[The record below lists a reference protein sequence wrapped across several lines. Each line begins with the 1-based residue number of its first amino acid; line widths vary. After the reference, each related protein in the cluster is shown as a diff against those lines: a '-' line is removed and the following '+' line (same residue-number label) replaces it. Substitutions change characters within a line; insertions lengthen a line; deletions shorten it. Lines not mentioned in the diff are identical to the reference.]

1 MPLISKTTIQE
12 VIDRMDA
19 VAVVSDYVQLEK
31 RSGRWWGLCPFHQE
45 KTGSFTVSPD
55 MKRYHCFG
63 CGKDGSVIDF
73 VMEMDKLNF
82 PEVVELLAKRFGVE
96 IVYEAGSEPGD
107 GRNEERNK
115 RKEDLFELYRRMAG
129 TFHYFLTENPEG
141 EAAKQYII
149 SRGLTK
155 DMIDRFRLGYSPVD
169 RHWLFGFLSRK
180 GYSGEFL
187 AASGLFSSRYP
198 GIPLFSGRL
207 MFPIA
212 DRQGRVVAFGGRI
225 LEEAPRDD
233 GRPAPKYINS
243 PETEIYKKG
252 ETLFAIDLALPE
264 IRKTGTVHIVEGYMD
279 VIALH
284 QAGITNA
291 VAPLGTAFTDDQAR
305 LLRRWAGK
313 LILVFD
319 SDKAGQ
325 EAARKGILTGRKSGF
340 SCFVVVPGGE
350 GEGAPAPPPDAA
362 QGEAAPPKDPADI
375 LKNFG
380 PEAAPPKDPADILKF
395 FGAEAAPPKDPA
407 DILKNFG
414 IEAAPPK
421 DPADILKN
429 FGAEALQK
437 RVKCFITDLEYLINR
452 AKSLY
457 NIRDS
462 EGKARAAA
470 FIFPY
475 LQTLDSEVSRD
486 ACIEAAADAFGVSRS
501 SVAGD
506 YRRFRQGQ
514 ANSRGRVPGINTPK
528 EELSVQSQGTQ
539 SPRIRMNDELTLLT
553 VVAVH
558 DMSAGTER
566 IYPRFR
572 SDLTIKE
579 IEDQAA
585 KELFIALE
593 ECFINDE
600 TGMDA
605 LLSRISSPELKKYII
620 ERGMSEEFSAN
631 PDRLVAD
638 GIKKVTRK
646 RLERR
651 LDEIVIKLRGLKN
664 DAGRPPSGN
673 SASREG
679 ELEELLVEKMHI
691 DAELRRL

>member
-1 MPLISKTTIQE
+1 MPLISKPTIQA

-19 VAVVSDYVQLEK
+19 VAVVSDYVRLEK
-31 RSGRWWGLCPFHQE
+31 RSGRWWGLCPFHEE
-45 KTGSFTVSPD
+45 KTGSFTVNPEL
-55 MKRYHCFG
+55 KAYHCFG
-63 CGKDGSVIDF
+63 CGKGGSVINF
-73 VMEMDKLNF
+73 VMEMDKLSF

-96 IVYEAGSEPGD
+96 IVYEAGSGPED

-115 RKEDLFELYRRMAG
+115 RKEELFELYRRVAG
-129 TFHYFLTENPEG
+129 TFHYFLAENPEG

-155 DMIDRFRLGYSPVD
+155 EMIDRFRLGYSPAD
-169 RHWLFGFLSRK
+169 RHWLFAFLSQK
-180 GYSGEFL
+180 GYSAEFL
-187 AASGLFSSRYP
+187 TASGLFSSRYP

-207 MFPIA
+207 RFPIA
-212 DRQGRVVAFGGRI
+212 DRQGCVAAFGGRI
-225 LEEAPRDD
+225 LEEVLRSD

-264 IRKTGTVHIVEGYMD
+264 IRKTGTVHIAEGYMD

-305 LLRRWAGK
+305 LLRRWADK

-325 EAARKGILTGRKSGF
+325 EAVRKGILTGRKNGF
-340 SCFVVVPGGE
+340 SCFVVVPGGGD
-350 GEGAPAPPPDAA
+350 GEGR
-362 QGEAAPPKDPADI
+362 G
-375 LKNFG
+375 LS
-380 PEAAPPKDPADILKF
+380 PEAAPLKDPADILKF
-395 FGAEAAPPKDPA
+395 FG
-407 DILKNFG
+407 I
-414 IEAAPPK
+414 
-421 DPADILKN
+421 
-429 FGAEALQK
+429 EALQK
-437 RVKCFITDLEYLINR
+437 RVKCFINDLEYLINR

-475 LQTLDSEVSRD
+475 LETLDSEVSRD
-486 ACIEAAADAFGVSRS
+486 ACIEAAADAFGINRS
-501 SVAGD
+501 SVSGD
-506 YRRFRQGQ
+506 YRRFSQGQ
-514 ANSRGRVPGINTPK
+514 AGGSRGRVTGINTPK
-528 EELSVQSQGTQ
+528 EEFSGQSQGQ
-539 SPRIRMNDELTLLT
+539 PSPIRMNDELTLLT
-553 VVAVH
+553 AVAVH
-558 DMSAGTER
+558 DMPAGTGKL
-566 IYPRFR
+566 YPWFR
-572 SDLTIKE
+572 SVLTIRE
-579 IEDQAA
+579 IEDHGA
-585 KELFIALE
+585 KEIFIALE

-605 LLSRISSPELKKYII
+605 LLSRISSPDLKKYII
-620 ERGMSEEFSAN
+620 ERAMSKEFSAN
-631 PDRLVAD
+631 PDRLVVD
-638 GIKKVTRK
+638 GVKKVTRK
-646 RLERR
+646 WLERR

-679 ELEELLVEKMHI
+679 ELEELLDEKMHI

>member
-1 MPLISKTTIQE
+1 MPRISKTTIQE

-31 RSGRWWGLCPFHQE
+31 RGGRWWGLCPFHQE
-45 KTGSFTVSPD
+45 KTGSFTVNPD
-55 MKRYHCFG
+55 LKVYHCFG
-63 CGKDGSVIDF
+63 CDKGGSVISF
-73 VMEMDKLNF
+73 VMEMDKLSF

-96 IVYEAGSEPGD
+96 IVYDSAGSGPGD
-107 GRNEERNK
+107 DKTEERNK
-115 RKEDLFELYRRMAG
+115 RKEELFELYRRVAG
-129 TFHYFLTENPEG
+129 TFHYFLAENPEG
-141 EAAKQYII
+141 EAAKRYII

-155 DMIDRFRLGYSPVD
+155 DMIDRFRLGYSPAE
-169 RHWLFGFLSRK
+169 RHWLFRFLSQK

-187 AASGLFSSRYP
+187 TASGLFSSRYP

-212 DRQGRVVAFGGRI
+212 DRQGRMVAFGGRI
-225 LEEAPRDD
+225 LEEAIRSD

-264 IRKTGTVHIVEGYMD
+264 IRKTGVVHVVEGYMD

-305 LLRRWAGK
+305 LLRRWADK

-319 SDKAGQ
+319 SDNAGQ
-325 EAARKGILTGRKSGF
+325 EAVRKGILIGRKNGF
-340 SCFVVVPGGE
+340 SCFVVVPGGGE
-350 GEGAPAPPPDAA
+350 GEGRDASSPDAA
-362 QGEAAPPKDPADI
+362 RGEAAPPKDPADI
-375 LKNFG
+375 LKIFG
-380 PEAAPPKDPADILKF
+380 PEAAPPKDPADILKI
-395 FGAEAAPPKDPA
+395 FGP
-407 DILKNFG
+407 
-414 IEAAPPK
+414 
-421 DPADILKN
+421 
-429 FGAEALQK
+429 EALQK
-437 RVKCFITDLEYLINR
+437 RIKCFITDLEYLINR

-486 ACIEAAADAFGVSRS
+486 ACIEAAADAFAVNRS
-501 SVAGD
+501 SVADD

-514 ANSRGRVPGINTPK
+514 AGSRGRAAGTSAYK
-528 EELSVQSQGTQ
+528 EEFSGQSQGAQ
-539 SPRIRMNDELTLLT
+539 SPQVRMNDELTLLT

-558 DMSAGTER
+558 DMSAGTGR

-572 SDLTIKE
+572 SVLTIKE

-620 ERGMSEEFSAN
+620 ERGMSKEFSAN

-664 DAGRPPSGN
+664 DAGTSPSGN
-673 SASREG
+673 SASRGG

>member
-1 MPLISKTTIQE
+1 MPLISKSTIQA

-45 KTGSFTVSPD
+45 KTGSFTVNPD
-55 MKRYHCFG
+55 LKAYHCFG
-63 CGKDGSVIDF
+63 CHKGGSVFSF

-96 IVYEAGSEPGD
+96 IVYEAGSGPGD
-107 GRNEERNK
+107 SGNEERNK
-115 RKEDLFELYRRMAG
+115 RKEELFELYRRVAG

-155 DMIDRFRLGYSPVD
+155 EMIDRFRLGYSPAD
-169 RHWLFGFLSRK
+169 RHWLFGFLSQK

-212 DRQGRVVAFGGRI
+212 GRQGRVVAFGGRI
-225 LEEAPRDD
+225 LEEALRDD

-305 LLRRWAGK
+305 LLRRWADK
-313 LILVFD
+313 LILAFD

-325 EAARKGILTGRKSGF
+325 EAARKGILTGRKNGF
-340 SCFVVVPGGE
+340 SCFVVAPGGGE
-350 GEGAPAPPPDAA
+350 GEGASSP
-362 QGEAAPPKDPADI
+362 
-375 LKNFG
+375 
-380 PEAAPPKDPADILKF
+380 
-395 FGAEAAPPKDPA
+395 EAAPPKDPA

-421 DPADILKN
+421 DPADILKF
-429 FGAEALQK
+429 FGPEALQK

-475 LQTLDSEVSRD
+475 LETLDSEVSRD
-486 ACIEAAADAFGVSRS
+486 ACIEAAADAFAVNRS
-501 SVAGD
+501 SVADD
-506 YRRFRQGQ
+506 YRRFSQGQ
-514 ANSRGRVPGINTPK
+514 AGGNRGRAAGINTYK
-528 EELSVQSQGTQ
+528 EEFPVQSQGAH
-539 SPRIRMNDELTLLT
+539 SPQIRMNDELSLLT
-553 VVAVH
+553 AVVVH
-558 DMSAGTER
+558 DMSAGTGR

-572 SDLTIKE
+572 SVLAIKE
-579 IEDQAA
+579 IEDPAA

-638 GIKKVTRK
+638 GIKKVTRR

-664 DAGRPPSGN
+664 DAGTSPSGN

>member
-1 MPLISKTTIQE
+1 MPLISKSTIQA
-12 VIDRMDA
+12 VTDRMDA

-45 KTGSFTVSPD
+45 KTGSFTVNPEL
-55 MKRYHCFG
+55 KAYHCFG
-63 CGKDGSVIDF
+63 CHKGGSVINF
-73 VMEMDKLNF
+73 VMEMDKLSF

-96 IVYEAGSEPGD
+96 IVYEAGSGPED
-107 GRNEERNK
+107 GRNEERGK
-115 RKEDLFELYRRMAG
+115 RKEELFELYRRVAG

-149 SRGLTK
+149 SRGFTK
-155 DMIDRFRLGYSPVD
+155 EMIDCFRLGYSPAD
-169 RHWLFGFLSRK
+169 RHWLFAFLSQK
-180 GYSGEFL
+180 GYSAEFL
-187 AASGLFSSRYP
+187 AASGLFSSRYS

-225 LEEAPRDD
+225 LEEGPRGD

-305 LLRRWAGK
+305 LLRRWADK

-325 EAARKGILTGRKSGF
+325 EAARKGILTGRKNGF
-340 SCFVVVPGGE
+340 SCFVVVPGGGE
-350 GEGAPAPPPDAA
+350 GEEGGRG
-362 QGEAAPPKDPADI
+362 GEA
-375 LKNFG
+375 LS
-380 PEAAPPKDPADILKF
+380 PE
-395 FGAEAAPPKDPA
+395 
-407 DILKNFG
+407 
-414 IEAAPPK
+414 APPK

-437 RVKCFITDLEYLINR
+437 RVKCFITDLDYLINR

-475 LQTLDSEVSRD
+475 LETLDSEVARD
-486 ACIEAAADAFGVSRS
+486 ACIEAAADAFGINRS

-506 YRRFRQGQ
+506 YRRFSRGQGGL
-514 ANSRGRVPGINTPK
+514 GRVPGNTPK
-528 EELSVQSQGTQ
+528 EELPGQSQGQ
-539 SPRIRMNDELTLLT
+539 PSPRIRMNDELTLLT
-553 VVAVH
+553 AVAVH
-558 DMSAGTER
+558 DMPEGSEKL
-566 IYPRFR
+566 YPWFR
-572 SDLTIKE
+572 SVLKIKE
-579 IEDQAA
+579 IEDHGA
-585 KELFIALE
+585 KEIFVALE
-593 ECFINDE
+593 ECFTNDE

-605 LLSRISSPELKKYII
+605 LLSRISSPDLKKYII
-620 ERGMSEEFSAN
+620 ERAVSKEFSVN
-631 PDRLVAD
+631 PDRLVVD

-679 ELEELLVEKMHI
+679 ELEELLEEKMSI
-691 DAELRRL
+691 DEELRRL

>member
-12 VIDRMDA
+12 VIDRLDV

-31 RSGRWWGLCPFHQE
+31 RGGRWWGLCPFHQE
-45 KTGSFTVSPD
+45 KTGSFTVNPD
-55 MKRYHCFG
+55 LKAYHCFG
-63 CGKDGSVIDF
+63 CGKGGSVISF
-73 VMEMDKLNF
+73 VMEMDKLSF

-96 IVYEAGSEPGD
+96 IVYDSTGSEPGD
-107 GRNEERNK
+107 GKTGERNK
-115 RKEDLFELYRRMAG
+115 RKEELFELYRRVAG
-129 TFHYFLTENPEG
+129 TFHYFLAENPEG

-155 DMIDRFRLGYSPVD
+155 DMMDRFRLGYSPAD
-169 RHWLFGFLSRK
+169 RHWLFRFLSQK

-187 AASGLFSSRYP
+187 TASGLFSSRYP

-225 LEEAPRDD
+225 LEEALRGD
-233 GRPAPKYINS
+233 GRPSPKYINS

-291 VAPLGTAFTDDQAR
+291 VAPLGTAFTGDQAR
-305 LLRRWAGK
+305 LLRRWADK

-325 EAARKGILTGRKSGF
+325 EAAFKGIFTGRGNGF
-340 SCFVVVPGGE
+340 SCFVVVPGGGE
-350 GEGAPAPPPDAA
+350 GEGGD
-362 QGEAAPPKDPADI
+362 
-375 LKNFG
+375 FSS
-380 PEAAPPKDPADILKF
+380 PEAAPL
-395 FGAEAAPPKDPA
+395 KDPA

-414 IEAAPPK
+414 IEP
-421 DPADILKN
+421 
-429 FGAEALQK
+429 LQK
-437 RVKCFITDLEYLINR
+437 RVKCFINDFDYLINR

-457 NIRDS
+457 DIRGS
-462 EGKARAAA
+462 EGKARAVA
-470 FIFPY
+470 FVFPY
-475 LQTLDSEVSRD
+475 MEILDSEVSRD

-501 SVAGD
+501 SVADD
-506 YRRFRQGQ
+506 YRRFSQEAGSG
-514 ANSRGRVPGINTPK
+514 NRGRAKGINTHK
-528 EELSVQSQGTQ
+528 EEFSGQSQGQ
-539 SPRIRMNDELTLLT
+539 SSPQIRMNDELTLLT

-558 DMSAGTER
+558 DMSAGTGKL
-566 IYPRFR
+566 YPRFR
-572 SDLTIKE
+572 SVLTIKE
-579 IEDQAA
+579 IEDPAA

-605 LLSRISSPELKKYII
+605 LLSRISSPELKNYIV
-620 ERGMSEEFSAN
+620 ERGVSKEFSAN

-664 DAGRPPSGN
+664 DARRPPPGN